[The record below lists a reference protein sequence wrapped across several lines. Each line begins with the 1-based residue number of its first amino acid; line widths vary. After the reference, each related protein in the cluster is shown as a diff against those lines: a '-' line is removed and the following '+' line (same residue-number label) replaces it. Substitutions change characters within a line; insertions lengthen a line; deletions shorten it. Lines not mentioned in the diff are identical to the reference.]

1 MASLPTIKRVQR
13 TDLGANVP
21 EWVDSLLSPINQFME
36 EIYSAFNRNLTIPE
50 NVAGQVFNINFKTLG
65 NYQNNKEFTEIRVL
79 SKIKSRAKVL
89 IVGQCEKAGD
99 PSKKHDAIFITW
111 YDNNDGTISIRYI
124 SGLENNS
131 EYNITIIGF

>member
-13 TDLGANVP
+13 TDLGSNVP

-50 NVAGQVFNINFKTLG
+50 NVAGQIIDINFKTLSD
-65 NYQNNKEFTEIRVL
+65 YSNNKTFTEIRVL
-79 SKIKSRAKVL
+79 SKLKIRTKVL
-89 IVGQCEKAGD
+89 LVGQCTKIGD
-99 PSKKHDAIFITW
+99 PSKKHDAIFLTW

-124 SGLENNS
+124 SGLENDS